1 MPDWGIRGTMRGPIT
16 AVSDRFE
23 LIDVPRTKGAPT
35 FAQDVAAGL
44 SASPKRL
51 SSKYLYDDVGS
62 ALFDAIMVLPEYYL
76 SRAETE
82 ILREWGWQMV
92 RVLDA
97 PIDFL
102 ELGSGNAVKTR
113 LLIGEALRV
122 QGRLRYSPIDIST
135 EALRA
140 SSMALVDAYPG
151 LTVRAYAGDYFDVLA
166 SRALRF
172 DRRVLAMFMGSN
184 IGNYEPD
191 QAVAILSL
199 LRDALRPGDGVLIG
213 MDLKKDPSTI
223 ELAYDDPA
231 GVTAAFN
238 RNLLARMNRELGANF
253 EVKNFDYRVQYD
265 EARGAMDA
273 YLVARNAATVRLGK
287 IKLDVAFAAGEPM
300 HTESAYKFG
309 PSDVSTLAAST
320 GFKAASSW
328 TDRAGKFS
336 VNLLV
341 RG

>member
-1 MPDWGIRGTMRGPIT
+1 MRGPLT

-23 LIDVPRTKGAPT
+23 LIEVPRSHGEPT

-44 SASPKRL
+44 GASPKRL
-51 SSKYLYDDVGS
+51 SSKYLYDEVGS
-62 ALFDAIMVLPEYYL
+62 ALFDAITVLPEYYL
-76 SRAETE
+76 TRAETE

-102 ELGSGNAVKTR
+102 ELGSGSAIKTR
-113 LLIGEALRV
+113 LLIDEALRV

-151 LTVRAYAGDYFDVLA
+151 LTVRAYGGDYFDVLT
-166 SRALRF
+166 SRALRLE
-172 DRRVLAMFMGSN
+172 RRVLAMFMGSN
-184 IGNYEPD
+184 IGNYEPER
-191 QAVAILSL
+191 AAAFLSL
-199 LRDALRPGDGVLIG
+199 LRDALRPGDGLLIG
-213 MDLKKDPSTI
+213 TDLKKDPAVL
-223 ELAYDDPA
+223 ERAYDDPA

-238 RNLLARMNRELGANF
+238 RNLLARMNRELDANF
-253 EVKNFDYRVQYD
+253 DVKNFDYAAEYD
-265 EARGAMDA
+265 EAAGAVKA
-273 YLVARNAATVRLGK
+273 YLVARNAARVHVGK
-287 IKLDVAFAAGEPM
+287 LKADVEFAAGERI
-300 HTESAYKFG
+300 HTESAYKFAQT
-309 PSDVSTLAAST
+309 DVAALGESS
-320 GFKAASSW
+320 GFKVAQTW
-328 TDRAGKFS
+328 LDRARRFS

>member
-1 MPDWGIRGTMRGPIT
+1 MRGPIT

-23 LIDVPRTKGAPT
+23 LIEVPRTQGGPT

-44 SASPKRL
+44 TASPKQL
-51 SSKYLYDDVGS
+51 SSKYLYDEVGS
-62 ALFDAIMVLPEYYL
+62 ALFDAITVLPEYYL
-76 SRAETE
+76 TRAETE

-102 ELGSGNAVKTR
+102 ELGSGSAVKTR

-140 SSMALVDAYPG
+140 SSLALVDAYPG

-172 DRRVLAMFMGSN
+172 NRRVLAMFMGSN
-184 IGNYEPD
+184 IGNYEPEG
-191 QAVAILSL
+191 AEAILSL
-199 LRDALRPGDGVLIG
+199 LRDALRPGDGLLIG
-213 MDLKKDPSTI
+213 MDLKKDPSVI

-238 RNLLARMNRELGANF
+238 RNLLSRMNRELGADF
-253 EVKNFDYRVQYD
+253 DVKNFDYRVHYD
-265 EARGAMDA
+265 EERGAMCA
-273 YLVARNAATVRLGK
+273 YLVARNAARVRVESM
-287 IKLDVAFAAGEPM
+287 KLDVDFAAGETI
-300 HTESAYKFG
+300 HTESSYKFG
-309 PSDVSTLAAST
+309 QSDVAKLAAAT
-320 GFKAASSW
+320 GFKHASTW
-328 TDRAGKFS
+328 YDRDRKFS

>member
-1 MPDWGIRGTMRGPIT
+1 MRSTAT

-23 LIDVPRTKGAPT
+23 LIEVPRSKGAAT

-44 SASPKRL
+44 TATPKRL
-51 SSKYLYDDVGS
+51 SSKYLYDEVGS
-62 ALFDAIMVLPEYYL
+62 ALFDAITTLPEYYL
-76 SRAETE
+76 TRAEME

-102 ELGSGNAVKTR
+102 ELGSGSAVKTR

-151 LTVRAYAGDYFDVLA
+151 LAVRAYAGDYFDVLA

-172 DRRVLAMFMGSN
+172 ERRVLAMFMGSN
-184 IGNYEPD
+184 IGNYEPE
-191 QAVAILSL
+191 QASAILSL
-199 LRDALRPGDGVLIG
+199 LHDALRPGDGLLIG
-213 MDLKKDPSTI
+213 TDLKKDPAVL

-238 RNLLARMNRELGANF
+238 RNLLARLNRELGANF
-253 EVKNFDYRVQYD
+253 DVKNFGYRVHYD
-265 EARGAMDA
+265 ESRGAVEA
-273 YLVARNAATVRLGK
+273 FLVARDAARVRLGA
-287 IKLDVAFAAGEPM
+287 IGLDLEFAAGETI
-300 HTESAYKFG
+300 HTESAYKFAQ
-309 PSDVSTLAAST
+309 SDVEKLAAAT
-320 GFKAASSW
+320 GFKAASAWS
-328 TDRAGKFS
+328 DRAGRFS